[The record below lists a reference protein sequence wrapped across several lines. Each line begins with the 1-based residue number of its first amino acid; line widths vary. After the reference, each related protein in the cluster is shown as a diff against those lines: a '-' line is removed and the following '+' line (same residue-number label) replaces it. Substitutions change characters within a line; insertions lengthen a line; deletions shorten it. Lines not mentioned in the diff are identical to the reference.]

1 VVVLFRERSPAGIIW
16 IFLIAFGLH
25 AHSFLE
31 QPVVLSTAKDGLISY
46 FFRHVLQGITG
57 LPVFLLY
64 MLLLFA
70 QALRFNYV
78 MNDLRMFQ
86 HSSFLTAMSYIM
98 FASLLPQWH
107 IVSPALVA
115 NIFIIW
121 IYSLILKLYN
131 NKNPR
136 SLLYNIGLI
145 TGLALVC
152 YHPLILMGV
161 IVLFAVI
168 VIRPFN
174 LTEIFVLLMGFL
186 TPFYFLGAYLY
197 MTDQWDDLIRYLPSW
212 KFRWPGIQKDYRLLL
227 TFGVLIISLISGLF
241 IWERNNRRMLI
252 QSRKNWGVLLLMFL
266 LFLPVPLVHYQHSIN
281 AMMLWIPPLAA
292 FAANAFLYPRKTL
305 FPLVLFWIITAIS
318 VYNNWLHR

>member
-1 VVVLFRERSPAGIIW
+1 MVVLFRERSPASIIW
-16 IFLIAFGLH
+16 ILLIAIGLH

-46 FFRHVLQGITG
+46 FFRSFLSGFSG

-64 MLLLFA
+64 LLLLLV

-86 HSSFLTAMSYIM
+86 HSNFLTAMSYIL

-107 IVSPALVA
+107 TVTPALVA

-136 SLLYNIGLI
+136 ALLYNIGLI
-145 TGLALVC
+145 TGLAIVS
-152 YHPLILMGV
+152 YHPLVLMFF
-161 IVLFAVI
+161 IVLFAVM
-168 VIRPFN
+168 VIRAFN

-186 TPFYFLGAYLY
+186 TPVYFLGAYLFL
-197 MTDQWDDLIRYLPSW
+197 TDQWDDLIRYLPSW
-212 KFRWPGIQKDYRLLL
+212 DFRWPSLEKDYRLLL
-227 TFGVLIISLISGLF
+227 SLLVFLVSFLAGIF
-241 IWERNNRRMLI
+241 VWEKNNRRMLI
-252 QSRKNWGVLLLMFL
+252 QSRKNWGVLLLVFA
-266 LFLPVPLVHYQHSIN
+266 LFLPVPLVHYQHSVN
-281 AMMLWIPPLAA
+281 AMMLWLPPLAA
-292 FAANAFLYPRKTL
+292 FVANAFLYPRKTL
-305 FPLVLFWIITAIS
+305 FPLILFWLIVAVS
-318 VYNNWLHR
+318 VYNNWTGY

>member
-1 VVVLFRERSPAGIIW
+1 VVVLFRERSPVSIIW
-16 IFLIAFGLH
+16 IILIAFGLH
-25 AHSFLE
+25 AHSFYE
-31 QPVVLSTAKDGLISY
+31 QPVVLSMAKDGLISY
-46 FFRHVLQGITG
+46 FFRHFLADLKG

-64 MLLLFA
+64 MLLLFV

-86 HSSFLTAMSYIM
+86 HANSLTAMAYVM

-107 IVSPALVA
+107 TVSPALIA

-145 TGLALVC
+145 TGLSIVC
-152 YHPLILMGV
+152 YHPLILMLV
-161 IVLFAVI
+161 IVFFAVI
-168 VIRPFN
+168 VIRPFS

-186 TPFYFLGAYLY
+186 TPVYFLGTYLF

-212 KFRWPGIQKDYRLLL
+212 NFRWPILEKDYKLLITL
-227 TFGVLIISLISGLF
+227 ILFIISFLTGIF
-241 IWERNNRRMLI
+241 VWERNNRRMLI
-252 QSRKNWGVLLLMFL
+252 QSRKNWGVLLLLFV
-266 LFLPVPLVHYQHSIN
+266 LFLPVPLVHYEQSIN
-281 AMMLWIPPLAA
+281 TMMLWIAPLAA
-292 FAANAFLYPRKTL
+292 FVANAFLYPRKTI
-305 FPLVLFWIITAIS
+305 FPLILFWLTVAVA
-318 VYNNWLHR
+318 VYNNWFG

>member
-1 VVVLFRERSPAGIIW
+1 MVVLFRERSPASIVW
-16 IFLIAFGLH
+16 ILLVAFGLH

-31 QPVVLSTAKDGLISY
+31 QPVVLYTAKDGLISY
-46 FFRHVLQGITG
+46 LFREFLQGLKG

-64 MLLLFA
+64 MLLLVA

-86 HSSFLTAMSYIM
+86 HSSSLTAMSYIM

-107 IVSPALVA
+107 MVTPALVA

-136 SLLYNIGLI
+136 SLLFNIGLI
-145 TGLALVC
+145 TGLAIVC

-161 IVLFAVI
+161 IILFALI

-174 LTEIFVLLMGFL
+174 LTEIFVLLMGLL
-186 TPFYFLGAYLY
+186 TPFYFLGTYLY
-197 MTDQWDDLIRYLPSW
+197 ITDQFFDLIRYLPSW
-212 KFRWPGIQKDYRLLL
+212 EFKWPKIEKDYRLLL
-227 TFGVLIISLISGLF
+227 TLGLLILGLIAGF
-241 IWERNNRRMLI
+241 ITWERNNRRMLI
-252 QSRKNWGVLLLMFL
+252 QSRKNWGVLLLMFV
-266 LFLPVPLVHYQHSIN
+266 LFLPVPLVHYEHSVN
-281 AMMLWIPPLAA
+281 SMMLWIPSLAA

-305 FPLVLFWIITAIS
+305 FPLILFWLTVAVS
-318 VYNNWLHR
+318 VYNNWFHL

>member
-1 VVVLFRERSPAGIIW
+1 VVVLFRERSPASIIW
-16 IFLIAFGLH
+16 VLLIAFGLH
-25 AHSFLE
+25 AHSFIE
-31 QPVVLSTAKDGLISY
+31 HPVVLATAKDGLISY
-46 FFRHVLQGITG
+46 FFRLFLTGING

-64 MLLLFA
+64 MLLLLV

-86 HSSFLTAMSYIM
+86 HSNFLTAMAYVM
-98 FASLLPQWH
+98 LASLLPQWH
-107 IVSPALVA
+107 TVSPALVA

-145 TGLALVC
+145 TGLAIVC
-152 YHPLILMGV
+152 YHPLILMLV

-168 VIRPFN
+168 VIRPFH

-212 KFRWPGIQKDYRLLL
+212 HFKWPILQKDFRLLL
-227 TFGVLIISLISGLF
+227 TLILFIISFLAGI
-241 IWERNNRRMLI
+241 IVWERNNRRMLI
-252 QSRKNWGVLLLMFL
+252 QSRKNWGVLLLVFV
-266 LFLPVPLVHYQHSIN
+266 LFLPVPLVHYEQSIN

-292 FAANAFLYPRKTL
+292 FVANAFLYPRKTL
-305 FPLVLFWIITAIS
+305 FPLILFWLVIAIS
-318 VYNNWLHR
+318 VYNNWFG